1 MNTPKTY
8 PTSQPIDA
16 AHVAHLRHA
25 GKLLFELGM
34 VYGTPAA
41 LKLLEANGMYH
52 NALLGAHCHGD
63 FGQVDDDDWKANDRA
78 VVDGS
83 RILSVYSVGCQTVWV
98 ITDAVNEVG
107 VRRTTSLLLPSEY

>member
-1 MNTPKTY
+1 MNAPKKFPANQT
-8 PTSQPIDA
+8 IDA
-16 AHVAHLRHA
+16 AHVAQLRHA

-41 LKLLEANGMYH
+41 LKLLEANGMYP

-63 FGQVDDDDWKANDRA
+63 FGQVDDEDWKTNDRA

-83 RILSVYSVGCQTVWV
+83 RILSVYSVGGQTVWV